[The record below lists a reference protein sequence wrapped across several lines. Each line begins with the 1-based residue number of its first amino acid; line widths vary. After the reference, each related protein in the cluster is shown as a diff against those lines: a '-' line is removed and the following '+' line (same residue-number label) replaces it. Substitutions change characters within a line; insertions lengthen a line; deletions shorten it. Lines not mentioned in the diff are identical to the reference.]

1 MMTAIRS
8 YARQGQHLLRRFF
21 LDPRVHTAA
30 HILRYL
36 LRGFLMSA
44 ASLGQYPQPL
54 ALCLVCSCDRWPAV
68 LTAIG
73 GAAGYWL
80 FWGNSGLQGILWL
93 ALGLPVALLLG
104 SRPGVRTM
112 PFLLPAVAGLI
123 TAAAGLAFQL
133 RLGDTTPVPIYL
145 LRIVLATAATRLF
158 LAEEENRTPYA
169 GYLIQGVWVLALA
182 QVAPLPWLNVGC
194 VAAAALTISGSF
206 PVAALSGLALDLAQ
220 ITPVPMTA
228 VACILY
234 FLRMIPG
241 MRRWVTLL
249 SPGIVYFTV
258 MGLCG
263 QWDLNPLP
271 GLIAGGLLGRFV
283 GSIPQE
289 TVPRRGETGMAQV
302 RLELAA
308 GVFSQMQLLL
318 LESDPRPIDEEA
330 LVLRAVDRACGSCP
344 NRKSCKERE
353 AACRLPATLLHRPLL
368 DGHDLGIFCRK
379 EGRLLSELH
388 RAQEQLRT
396 LRAGRELQREHRS
409 ALLQQYQFLSEYLQ
423 DLSDGLGRRNKALP
437 ARYKPQISICAN
449 PRDGEN
455 GDRCQCFAGIGSTY
469 YVLLCDGMGTGLG
482 AMDEGSGAAAL
493 LKKLLMAGF
502 PAEYA
507 LRSLNSLCALRSMAG
522 AVTVDLAQLQ
532 LDTGKILLYK
542 WGAAPSYLYSRA
554 GAEKI
559 GTAGPPPGLSVT
571 DARETVERLSLRRG
585 ETLVLCSDGVSGE
598 DALRCW
604 YGAVD
609 EPPGELAARILEA
622 GTGSKN
628 DDATVAVVRLMPD
641 ARNGY

>member
-1 MMTAIRS
+1 
-8 YARQGQHLLRRFF
+8 
-21 LDPRVHTAA
+21 
-30 HILRYL
+30 
-36 LRGFLMSA
+36 
-44 ASLGQYPQPL
+44 
-54 ALCLVCSCDRWPAV
+54 
-68 LTAIG
+68 
-73 GAAGYWL
+73 
-80 FWGNSGLQGILWL
+80 
-93 ALGLPVALLLG
+93 
-104 SRPGVRTM
+104 
-112 PFLLPAVAGLI
+112 
-123 TAAAGLAFQL
+123 
-133 RLGDTTPVPIYL
+133 
-145 LRIVLATAATRLF
+145 
-158 LAEEENRTPYA
+158 
-169 GYLIQGVWVLALA
+169 
-182 QVAPLPWLNVGC
+182 
-194 VAAAALTISGSF
+194 
-206 PVAALSGLALDLAQ
+206 
-220 ITPVPMTA
+220 
-228 VACILY
+228 
-234 FLRMIPG
+234 
-241 MRRWVTLL
+241 
-249 SPGIVYFTV
+249 
-258 MGLCG
+258 
-263 QWDLNPLP
+263 
-271 GLIAGGLLGRFV
+271 
-283 GSIPQE
+283 
-289 TVPRRGETGMAQV
+289 MAQV

-318 LESDPRPIDEEA
+318 LERDPPPIDEEA
-330 LVLRAVDRACGSCP
+330 LVLRAADKACGGCP
-344 NRKSCKERE
+344 NRKSCRERE
-353 AACRLPATLLHRPLL
+353 SACHLPAALLHRPLL

-423 DLSDGLGRRNKALP
+423 DLSDGLGRRNRALP
-437 ARYKPQISICAN
+437 IRYKPQISICAK

-455 GDRCQCFAGIGSTY
+455 GDRCQCFAGTGGTY

-493 LKKLLMAGF
+493 LKKLLVAGF

-532 LDTGKILLYK
+532 LDTGKVLLYK
-542 WGAAPSYLYSRA
+542 WGAAPSYLFSRA

-598 DALRCW
+598 DAQRCW

-628 DDATVAVVRLMPD
+628 DDATVAVVRLTPD
-641 ARNGY
+641 ARNGF